1 MALVTA
7 EEFKDYLF
15 EDDDTYQSNIANM
28 CILTAQERLLTA
40 IGCKLDFLQKEENLE
55 LSKIAIAAQAATI
68 YEYRQAKSEQDL
80 HNNDLTFGAIVS
92 TLRARFESENEA

>member
-1 MALVTA
+1 MALITA
-7 EEFKDYLF
+7 EEFKNYLF
-15 EDDDTYQSNIANM
+15 EDDDTYQPNIANM

-40 IGCKLDFLQKEENLE
+40 IGCKLSFLQREENLE
-55 LSKIAIAAQAATI
+55 LSRIAIAAQAATI

-80 HNNDLTFGAIVS
+80 HDNDLTFGAIVS